1 MIARPIDAQDE
12 RRFGSYRRGEL
23 TRSNFRQAIVDQP
36 FLSDI
41 KTLRDRARQH
51 IEQGAVTDEYKDD
64 TARVCAILNEALA
77 TELVCVLRYR
87 RHHFMAKGVL
97 AQPIKAEFLV
107 HSQEEQGHAD
117 LIAERIVQLGGKP
130 NFSPDGLTT
139 RSHAEYVE
147 GETLVDMIKED
158 LVAERIAIESYTEIV
173 QYLGTKDPTTRRLM
187 ESILAVEEE
196 HADELNDLLE
206 GLPMDSTQNFKV
218 LGA

>member
-1 MIARPIDAQDE
+1 MSEPEAAGSDATPAPD
-12 RRFGSYRRGEL
+12 G
-23 TRSNFRQAIVDQP
+23 P

-41 KTLRDRARQH
+41 KTLRERARRH
-51 IEQGAVTDEYKDD
+51 IEDGAVTDVYRDD
-64 TARVCAILNEALA
+64 RQRVCEILNEALA

-97 AQPIKAEFLV
+97 AQPIKAEFLE
-107 HSQEEQGHAD
+107 HAEEEQQHAD
-117 LIAERIVQLGGKP
+117 EIAERIVQLGGAP
-130 NFSPDGLTT
+130 NFSPDGLAS

-173 QYLGTKDPTTRRLM
+173 QFLGAKDPTTRRLM
-187 ESILAVEEE
+187 ESILAKEEE

-206 GLPMDSTQNFKV
+206 GLPTQDTENYKV